1 MRNRIVVCSPLTLYA
16 VLVVVRQAVDNFRL
30 EKTSNEILTQLQVF
44 SQQWQKYVEELLDR
58 VQQRFDGVAK
68 EYTHLMGTR
77 HRALQRPLDRIDV
90 LRHDEPAV
98 TDSDIP
104 PLAPLLAEG

>member
-16 VLVVVRQAVDNFRL
+16 VLAVVRQAVDNFRL

-44 SQQWQKYVEELLDR
+44 SQQWQKYVEQLDR

-77 HRALQRPLDRIDV
+77 HRALQRPLDRIDA
-90 LRHDEPAV
+90 LRHDEPAL

-104 PLAPLLAEG
+104 PLAPPLALEG